1 MLTTFSGAQPIL
13 GQDKETSWFIF
24 FYKISLKKKEER
36 NMNTTR
42 YKPLGPVVI
51 DKDGQLN
58 PREVRRRINT
68 NTVLAILGIILG
80 FATAGAFIGTS
91 IYFGTRINELGGQIS
106 TANMNNLLLT
116 QQLGELAMNT
126 SALINVTI
134 IETGTFNWRFGYD
147 GGNYVNVPGTYALKS
162 GLIGPFSFI
171 ILRVSPPATPYTF
184 PAGATVAYEFALS
197 DWSPGTLNPV
207 GIFEGLSFPLTFAN
221 AQRMQMSCLQDTTCF
236 ENAFIDDGYFIT
248 HNTLKVDN
256 SGALTPQTNQLK
268 GVFTP
273 VAAVA
278 GKSFTL
284 NGDWELFVTGL

>member
-1 MLTTFSGAQPIL
+1 MVFFSSKKKKKVMRKSQSYARLGSFLVDPSSGA
-13 GQDKETSWFIF
+13 
-24 FYKISLKKKEER
+24 
-36 NMNTTR
+36 
-42 YKPLGPVVI
+42 
-51 DKDGQLN
+51 LN
-58 PREVRRRINT
+58 PIEAQRRINI
-68 NTVLAILGIILG
+68 NTALGILGIILG
-80 FATAGAFIGTS
+80 FASCATLIGTS
-91 IYFGTRINELGGQIS
+91 IYFGTRINELGGQIA

-134 IETGTFNWRFGYD
+134 VETGTFNWRFGYD

-162 GLIGPFSFI
+162 GLVGPFSFI

-184 PAGATVAYEFALS
+184 PAGATIAYEFALS

-207 GIFEGLSFPLTFAN
+207 GIFEGLSFPLTFSN
-221 AQRMQMSCLQDTTCF
+221 AQKMQMSCLQDTTCF
-236 ENAFIDDGYFIT
+236 ENAFVDDGYFIT

-284 NGDWELFVTGL
+284 SGDWELFVTGL